1 MHETKVAAT
10 LYRLVDRTTV
20 TTTFHSSKTVNGLL
34 DLEKIHASSTRAREN
49 YILCS
54 ISDWNHVNR
63 IVPDACAQIL
73 K

>member
-34 DLEKIHASSTRAREN
+34 DLKKIHASSTRAKERT
-49 YILCS
+49 
-54 ISDWNHVNR
+54 ISCE
-63 IVPDACAQIL
+63 ASQIGIM
-73 K
+73 

>member
-34 DLEKIHASSTRAREN
+34 DLEKIHTSSTRAKERT
-49 YILCS
+49 
-54 ISDWNHVNR
+54 ISCE
-63 IVPDACAQIL
+63 ASQIGIM
-73 K
+73 

>member
-34 DLEKIHASSTRAREN
+34 DLEKIHVSSTRAKERT
-49 YILCS
+49 
-54 ISDWNHVNR
+54 ISCE
-63 IVPDACAQIL
+63 ASQIGIM
-73 K
+73 

>member
-34 DLEKIHASSTRAREN
+34 DLEKIHASSTRAKERTITCEASP
-49 YILCS
+49 IG
-54 ISDWNHVNR
+54 IM
-63 IVPDACAQIL
+63 
-73 K
+73 